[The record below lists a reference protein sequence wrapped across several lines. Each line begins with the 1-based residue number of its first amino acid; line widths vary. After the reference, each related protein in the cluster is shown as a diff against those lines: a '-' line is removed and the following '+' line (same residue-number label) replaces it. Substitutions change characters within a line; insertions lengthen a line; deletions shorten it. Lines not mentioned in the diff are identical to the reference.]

1 MRRQELSRPWFVP
14 LLAVLLG
21 LIFCRYALQIPVP
34 KVTFLVLLGMMAVF
48 GGLRELLAVW
58 ILLIPL
64 HESVDFYYSLVI
76 CLLAA
81 VGKHYRKIRINRS
94 VLLVLA
100 LVIWEL
106 LHCFRPDFSPMDMLI
121 SVLPLMTL
129 AVMMAFDLE
138 DLDYG
143 FLVRCFAASTA
154 SIGITM
160 LGQVLC
166 WCDFSIPRAMT
177 QLRRLGVV
185 LESSGNS
192 GITGGTIQTNSLGI
206 ICVLAVTGLLQL
218 RSVKESRKGD
228 TLLILLLL
236 TLGTLTSSRTFL
248 ACLAVMVFLLILGQ
262 EGGMG
267 KKLRF
272 FGAMAVIAVLVL
284 IFLQL
289 CFPDLLSYYVSRFT
303 ERDITTGRD
312 VLMAKYHDFL
322 IRNPKVLLFGTGLQN
337 FGHKLTVEHRIASNV
352 PHNCIQEVLI
362 AWGLPG
368 LVLCGGLVLTVMG
381 KSGDHNRGRK
391 LLNYIPL
398 LILLFKSLAGQLLTS
413 GYSMLALSYCYLS
426 LCRDFRPSEIN
437 RLFCG
442 FPDVESA
449 AE

>member
-1 MRRQELSRPWFVP
+1 MSRQKHSGSWFVWM
-14 LLAVLLG
+14 LAVLLG

-34 KVTFLVLLGMMAVF
+34 KATFLALLGIMAVF
-48 GGLRELLAVW
+48 GGLRELLAVC

-76 CLLAA
+76 CLVAA
-81 VGKHYRKIRINRS
+81 VGKHYRKIRINRA
-94 VLLVLA
+94 VLLVLG

-106 LHCFRPDFSPMDMLI
+106 LHCFTPDFSPMDMLI
-121 SVLPLMTL
+121 SVLPLMIL

-138 DLDYG
+138 ELPYG
-143 FLVRCFAASTA
+143 FVVRSFAASTA
-154 SIGITM
+154 AIGITM

-166 WCDFSIPRAMT
+166 WCDFNIPRAMT

-185 LESSGNS
+185 LETSGSS

-228 TLLILLLL
+228 TMLILLLL

-248 ACLAVMVFLLILGQ
+248 ACLALMVFLLILGQ

-272 FGAMAVIAVLVL
+272 FGALAVIGLLVL
-284 IFLQL
+284 ILMQL

-337 FGHKLTVEHRIASNV
+337 FSRKLTVEHRIASNV

-368 LVLCGGLVLTVMG
+368 LVLCGGLILTVMG
-381 KSGDHNRGRK
+381 KSGGHNRGRR

-426 LCRDFRPSEIN
+426 LCQDFRHSKK
-437 RLFCG
+437 
-442 FPDVESA
+442 
-449 AE
+449 